1 MEDLNRPNLSGGI
14 LAQILGVF
22 YMVGGGLYCL
32 TCIGAIFGVPW
43 VLLGLALF
51 RGGGH
56 AKAFQASG
64 EDSDALQTADELM
77 RYVRIQ
83 AILALIGLV
92 VGVLGTALYA
102 VLILFVVAAEM

>member
-1 MEDLNRPNLSGGI
+1 MEDVSQPNLSGGL

-22 YMVGGGLYCL
+22 YMICGGMYCL

-43 VLLGLALF
+43 FLLGLALF

-56 AKAFQASG
+56 AKAYQVSG
-64 EDSDALQTADELM
+64 DETDALQTADELM

-83 AILALIGLV
+83 AILALIGALLGFVMTV
-92 VGVLGTALYA
+92 VYMLMV
-102 VLILFVVAAEM
+102 VFVVAAEM